1 VKFARRAVS
10 GWPLWDLPRWLQ
22 VLVAGVIA
30 LYLGAVAVAVA
41 FVHVEA
47 RQLWLFALLLA
58 CGAVSVELTRRA
70 GQTGGVVRDVY
81 AIWDLPVALL
91 LPPAYVLLVPI
102 PRMILTQ
109 ARIRKT
115 PLVRRAYSA
124 AALGL
129 AYAAAS
135 VVFHHT
141 VSLLGTGMGTGVW
154 TLLVVAC
161 GLLRLALNDGLVLT
175 AVKGAAPQTRLRS
188 EITGSEAV
196 FGSSAE
202 LALGTLVT
210 FVAAHVALA
219 AVLALPL
226 VISLQRSLRHSQL
239 LAEASVDAKTGLLND
254 RTWRRRA
261 AEEVERAV
269 QAGLPM
275 AVGILDI
282 DHFKAVN
289 DTYGHPAGDQVLES
303 LAAVVTAQLR
313 GAAALIGR
321 TGGEEFAFVLPGLTP
336 RAAIEAAERLRKT
349 IPLTVFR
356 FDGTSGQGLV
366 CVTVSIGMIVTAHP
380 DRNLGRYYGSADRAL
395 YAAKQSGRDAVWVVR
410 ADRSDPEPQ
419 PSPALRDHDRPSLRL
434 VARPD
439 DRRASLGFTAG
450 RSVPA
455 DPYRPRPAAPCG
467 PAMRCWSHCVPWRAR
482 DRRPRSGWDP
492 TRLLRC
498 QATAV
503 ANEAREG

>member
-1 VKFARRAVS
+1 VKFARVAVS
-10 GWPLWDLPRWLQ
+10 QWPLWGLPRWLQ
-22 VLVAGVIA
+22 ALVAGVVA
-30 LYLGAVAVAVA
+30 AYLAAVSVAVAVA
-41 FVHVEA
+41 HVEVA
-47 RQLWLFALLLA
+47 QLWLFGLLLA

-91 LPPAYVLLVPI
+91 LPPMFVLLVPI

-109 ARIRKT
+109 ARIRRT
-115 PLVRRAYSA
+115 PLHRRAYSA

-135 VVFHHT
+135 VVFHTT
-141 VSLLGTGMGTGVW
+141 VPLLGVGPSSGVW
-154 TLLVVAC
+154 ILLVVGC
-161 GLLRLALNDGLVLT
+161 GLLRLAVNDGLVLT

-188 EITGSEAV
+188 EIIGGEAV

-210 FVAAHVALA
+210 FVAAHVCLA

-239 LAEASVDAKTGLLND
+239 VAEASVDSKTGLLND

-269 QAGLPM
+269 REAAPM
-275 AVGILDI
+275 AVGIIDI

-289 DTYGHPAGDQVLES
+289 DSYGHPAGDQVLES
-303 LAAVVTAQLR
+303 LAAVVISQLGER
-313 GAAALIGR
+313 ALVGR
-321 TGGEEFAFVLPGLTP
+321 TGGEEFAFLLTGTTP
-336 RAAIEAAERLRKT
+336 RAAIEAAEKLRKT

-366 CVTVSIGMIVTAHP
+366 CVTVSIGILVTADP
-380 DRNLGRYYGSADRAL
+380 GRNLGRYYGSADRAL

-410 ADRSDPEPQ
+410 ADRDDPEPQ
-419 PSPALRDHDRPSLRL
+419 PTPVL
-434 VARPD
+434 
-439 DRRASLGFTAG
+439 
-450 RSVPA
+450 
-455 DPYRPRPAAPCG
+455 
-467 PAMRCWSHCVPWRAR
+467 
-482 DRRPRSGWDP
+482 
-492 TRLLRC
+492 
-498 QATAV
+498 QATTGP
-503 ANEAREG
+503 R

>member
-1 VKFARRAVS
+1 MKFAREAVA

-22 VLVAGVIA
+22 VLIAGVIA
-30 LYLGAVAVAVA
+30 LYVGAVAAAVA

-47 RQLWLFALLLA
+47 RQLWLFGLLLA

-91 LPPAYVLLVPI
+91 LPPMYVLLVPI
-102 PRMILTQ
+102 PRMVLTQ

-135 VVFHHT
+135 VVFHHS
-141 VSLLGTGMGTGVW
+141 VSLLGIGTGTGVW
-154 TLLVVAC
+154 TLLVVGC

-196 FGSSAE
+196 FGSTAE

-261 AEEVERAV
+261 AEEVERAA
-269 QAGLPM
+269 QAGIPM

-282 DHFKAVN
+282 DNFKVVN
-289 DTYGHPAGDQVLES
+289 DTYGHPAGDQVLEG

-313 GAAALIGR
+313 DLALIGR
-321 TGGEEFAFVLPGLTP
+321 TGGEEFAFLLPGTTP
-336 RAAIEAAERLRKT
+336 RAAIEAAEGLRKR

-366 CVTVSIGMIVTAHP
+366 CVTVSIGMVVTAKP
-380 DRNLGRYYGSADRAL
+380 VSNLGRYYGSADRAL
-395 YAAKQSGRDAVWVVR
+395 YAAKHSGRDAVWVVR

-419 PSPALRDHDRPSLRL
+419 PRPAPQVMTGPCS
-434 VARPD
+434 
-439 DRRASLGFTAG
+439 G
-450 RSVPA
+450 RS
-455 DPYRPRPAAPCG
+455 PR
-467 PAMRCWSHCVPWRAR
+467 
-482 DRRPRSGWDP
+482 
-492 TRLLRC
+492 
-498 QATAV
+498 
-503 ANEAREG
+503 

>member
-1 VKFARRAVS
+1 VKFAREAVA

-30 LYLGAVAVAVA
+30 LYVGAVAVAVA
-41 FVHVEA
+41 SVHVEA
-47 RQLWLFALLLA
+47 RQLWLFGLLLA
-58 CGAVSVELTRRA
+58 CGAISVELTRRA
-70 GQTGGVVRDVY
+70 GQSGGVVRDVY

-91 LPPAYVLLVPI
+91 LPPVYVLLVPI
-102 PRMILTQ
+102 PRMVLTQ
-109 ARIRKT
+109 ARIRQT

-135 VVFHHT
+135 VVFHHS
-141 VSLLGTGMGTGVW
+141 VSLLGTGTGTGLW
-154 TLLVVAC
+154 ILLVVGC

-210 FVAAHVALA
+210 FVAVHVALA
-219 AVLALPL
+219 ALLALPL

-239 LAEASVDAKTGLLND
+239 VAEASVDAKTGLLND

-261 AEEVERAV
+261 AEEVERAA
-269 QAGLPM
+269 QAGVPM

-303 LAAVVTAQLR
+303 LAAVVTAQLDS
-313 GAAALIGR
+313 ALIGR
-321 TGGEEFAFVLPGLTP
+321 TGGEEFAFFLPGTTP
-336 RAAIEAAERLRKT
+336 RAAIEAAERLRKR

-356 FDGTSGQGLV
+356 FDGESGQGLV
-366 CVTVSIGMIVTAHP
+366 CVTVSIGMVVTARP
-380 DRNLGRYYGSADRAL
+380 GRNLGRYYGSADRAL
-395 YAAKQSGRDAVWVVR
+395 YAAKHSGRDAVWVVR

-419 PSPALRDHDRPSLRL
+419 PSPAPE
-434 VARPD
+434 VMT
-439 DRRASLGFTAG
+439 G
-450 RSVPA
+450 
-455 DPYRPRPAAPCG
+455 PR
-467 PAMRCWSHCVPWRAR
+467 
-482 DRRPRSGWDP
+482 
-492 TRLLRC
+492 
-498 QATAV
+498 
-503 ANEAREG
+503 

>member
-1 VKFARRAVS
+1 VKFAREAVA

-30 LYLGAVAVAVA
+30 SYVGAVAVAVA
-41 FVHVEA
+41 SVHVEA
-47 RQLWLFALLLA
+47 RQLWLFGLLLA
-58 CGAVSVELTRRA
+58 CGAISVELTRRA
-70 GQTGGVVRDVY
+70 GQSGGVVRDVY

-91 LPPAYVLLVPI
+91 LPPVYVLLVPI
-102 PRMILTQ
+102 PRMVLTQ
-109 ARIRKT
+109 ARIRQT

-135 VVFHHT
+135 VVFHHS
-141 VSLLGTGMGTGVW
+141 VSLLGTGTGTGLW
-154 TLLVVAC
+154 ILLVVGC

-210 FVAAHVALA
+210 FVAVHVALA
-219 AVLALPL
+219 ALLALPL

-239 LAEASVDAKTGLLND
+239 VAEASVDAKTGLLND

-261 AEEVERAV
+261 AEEVERAA
-269 QAGLPM
+269 QAGVPM

-303 LAAVVTAQLR
+303 LAAVVTAQLDS
-313 GAAALIGR
+313 ALIGR
-321 TGGEEFAFVLPGLTP
+321 TGGEEFAFFLPGTTP
-336 RAAIEAAERLRKT
+336 RAAIEAAERLRKR

-356 FDGTSGQGLV
+356 FDGESGQGLV
-366 CVTVSIGMIVTAHP
+366 CVTVSIGMVVTARP
-380 DRNLGRYYGSADRAL
+380 GRNLGRYYGSADRAL
-395 YAAKQSGRDAVWVVR
+395 YAAKHSGRDAVWVVR

-419 PSPALRDHDRPSLRL
+419 PSPAPE
-434 VARPD
+434 VMT
-439 DRRASLGFTAG
+439 G
-450 RSVPA
+450 
-455 DPYRPRPAAPCG
+455 PR
-467 PAMRCWSHCVPWRAR
+467 
-482 DRRPRSGWDP
+482 
-492 TRLLRC
+492 
-498 QATAV
+498 
-503 ANEAREG
+503 

>member
-1 VKFARRAVS
+1 M
-10 GWPLWDLPRWLQ
+10 
-22 VLVAGVIA
+22 VAGVIA
-30 LYLGAVAVAVA
+30 SYLGAVAVAVA

-47 RQLWLFALLLA
+47 RQLWLFGLLLG

-91 LPPAYVLLVPI
+91 LPPVYVLLVPI
-102 PRMILTQ
+102 PRMVLTQ
-109 ARIRKT
+109 ARIRQT

-135 VVFHHT
+135 VVFHHS
-141 VSLLGTGMGTGVW
+141 VSLLGTSTGTGVW
-154 TLLVVAC
+154 TLLVVGC
-161 GLLRLALNDGLVLT
+161 GLLRLALNDGLILT
-175 AVKGAAPQTRLRS
+175 AVKGSAPETRLRS
-188 EITGSEAV
+188 EITGTEAL

-226 VISLQRSLRHSQL
+226 VITMQRSLRHSQL

-269 QAGLPM
+269 QTGVPV

-282 DHFKAVN
+282 DYFKAVN
-289 DTYGHPAGDQVLES
+289 DTYGHPAGDQVLEG
-303 LAAVVTAQLR
+303 LAAVVSAQL
-313 GAAALIGR
+313 GGSALIGR
-321 TGGEEFAFVLPGLTP
+321 TGGEEFAFVLPGATP
-336 RAAIEAAERLRKT
+336 RAAITAAERLRKT

-366 CVTVSIGMIVTAHP
+366 CVTVSIGMVVTAQP
-380 DRNLGRYYGSADRAL
+380 GRNLGRYYGSADRAL

-410 ADRSDPEPQ
+410 ADRAGPEPE
-419 PSPALRDHDRPSLRL
+419 PSPGPSLRCE
-434 VARPD
+434 
-439 DRRASLGFTAG
+439 S
-450 RSVPA
+450 
-455 DPYRPRPAAPCG
+455 
-467 PAMRCWSHCVPWRAR
+467 
-482 DRRPRSGWDP
+482 
-492 TRLLRC
+492 
-498 QATAV
+498 
-503 ANEAREG
+503 

>member
-1 VKFARRAVS
+1 MVRLAEAPGVVLESARGAVS
-10 GWPLWDLPRWLQ
+10 DWPLWGLPRWLQ
-22 VLVAGVIA
+22 VLVATVVA
-30 LYLGAVAVAVA
+30 MYLGAVAVALA
-41 FVHVEA
+41 TVHVEA
-47 RQLWLFALLLA
+47 AQLWLFGLLLA
-58 CGAVSVELTRRA
+58 CSAVSVELTRRA

-91 LPPAYVLLVPI
+91 LPPVYVLLVPI

-115 PLVRRAYSA
+115 PLHRRAYSA

-135 VVFHHT
+135 VVFHHS
-141 VSLLGTGMGTGVW
+141 VSLLGTSTGTGVW
-154 TLLVVAC
+154 TLLVVGC
-161 GLLRLALNDGLVLT
+161 GVLRLALNDGLVLT
-175 AVKGAAPQTRLRS
+175 AVKGSAPETRLRS
-188 EITGSEAV
+188 EITGTEAI
-196 FGSSAE
+196 FGSTAE

-210 FVAAHVALA
+210 FVTAHVALA

-269 QAGLPM
+269 RDGVPM
-275 AVGILDI
+275 AVAILDI

-289 DTYGHPAGDQVLES
+289 DTYGHPAGDQVLEA

-313 GAAALIGR
+313 GNDLVGR
-321 TGGEEFAFVLPGLTP
+321 TGGEEFAIILPGTTP
-336 RAAIEAAERLRKT
+336 QAAIKVAERLRKT
-349 IPLTVFR
+349 ITLTPFR
-356 FDGTSGQGLV
+356 FDGTSGEALI
-366 CVTVSIGMIVTAHP
+366 CVSVSIGMVVTARP

-410 ADRSDPEPQ
+410 ADRSGPEPR
-419 PSPALRDHDRPSLRL
+419 PCPALR
-434 VARPD
+434 V
-439 DRRASLGFTAG
+439 TTC
-450 RSVPA
+450 
-455 DPYRPRPAAPCG
+455 PR
-467 PAMRCWSHCVPWRAR
+467 
-482 DRRPRSGWDP
+482 
-492 TRLLRC
+492 
-498 QATAV
+498 
-503 ANEAREG
+503 

>member
-1 VKFARRAVS
+1 VKFAREAVA

-30 LYLGAVAVAVA
+30 SYVGAVAVAVA
-41 FVHVEA
+41 SVHVEA
-47 RQLWLFALLLA
+47 RQLWLFGLLLA
-58 CGAVSVELTRRA
+58 CGAISVELTRRA
-70 GQTGGVVRDVY
+70 GQSGGVVRDVY

-91 LPPAYVLLVPI
+91 LPPVYVLLVPI
-102 PRMILTQ
+102 PRMVLTQ
-109 ARIRKT
+109 ARIRQT

-135 VVFHHT
+135 VVFHHS
-141 VSLLGTGMGTGVW
+141 VSLLGTGTGTGVW
-154 TLLVVAC
+154 ILLVVGC

-210 FVAAHVALA
+210 FVAVHVALA
-219 AVLALPL
+219 ALLALPL

-239 LAEASVDAKTGLLND
+239 VAEASVDAKTGLLND

-261 AEEVERAV
+261 AEEVERAA
-269 QAGLPM
+269 QAGVPM

-303 LAAVVTAQLR
+303 LAAVVTAQLDS
-313 GAAALIGR
+313 ALIGR
-321 TGGEEFAFVLPGLTP
+321 TGGEEFAFFLPGTTP
-336 RAAIEAAERLRKT
+336 RAAIEAAERLRKR

-356 FDGTSGQGLV
+356 FDGESGQGLV
-366 CVTVSIGMIVTAHP
+366 CVTVSIGMVVTARP
-380 DRNLGRYYGSADRAL
+380 GRNLGRYYGSADRAL
-395 YAAKQSGRDAVWVVR
+395 YAAKHSGRDAVWVVR

-419 PSPALRDHDRPSLRL
+419 PSPAPE
-434 VARPD
+434 VMT
-439 DRRASLGFTAG
+439 G
-450 RSVPA
+450 
-455 DPYRPRPAAPCG
+455 PR
-467 PAMRCWSHCVPWRAR
+467 
-482 DRRPRSGWDP
+482 
-492 TRLLRC
+492 
-498 QATAV
+498 
-503 ANEAREG
+503 

>member
-30 LYLGAVAVAVA
+30 LYLVAVAVAVA

-47 RQLWLFALLLA
+47 RQLWLFGLLLA

-91 LPPAYVLLVPI
+91 LPPVYVLLVPI

-141 VSLLGTGMGTGVW
+141 VSLLGMDPGTGVW
-154 TLLVVAC
+154 ILLVVGC
-161 GLLRLALNDGLVLT
+161 GVLRLALNDGLVLT
-175 AVKGAAPQTRLRS
+175 AVKGSAPQTRLRS
-188 EITGSEAV
+188 EITGSEAL

-210 FVAAHVALA
+210 FVAGHVALA
-219 AVLALPL
+219 ALLALPL

-269 QAGLPM
+269 QAGAPM

-289 DTYGHPAGDQVLES
+289 DTYGHPAGDQVLEG

-313 GAAALIGR
+313 GSALIGR
-321 TGGEEFAFVLPGLTP
+321 TGGEEFAFVLPGATP
-336 RAAIEAAERLRKT
+336 RGAIEAAERLRKT

-366 CVTVSIGMIVTAHP
+366 CVTVSIGMVVTVQP
-380 DRNLGRYYGSADRAL
+380 GQNLGRYYGSADRAL

-410 ADRSDPEPQ
+410 ADRAEPEPE
-419 PSPALRDHDRPSLRL
+419 PSPA
-434 VARPD
+434 
-439 DRRASLGFTAG
+439 
-450 RSVPA
+450 
-455 DPYRPRPAAPCG
+455 PRVMTG
-467 PAMRCWSHCVPWRAR
+467 PR
-482 DRRPRSGWDP
+482 
-492 TRLLRC
+492 
-498 QATAV
+498 
-503 ANEAREG
+503 

>member
-1 VKFARRAVS
+1 MKFVRGAFS

-22 VLVAGVIA
+22 VLIAGVIS

-41 FVHVEA
+41 FVDVEA
-47 RQLWLFALLLA
+47 KQLWLFGLLLA

-102 PRMILTQ
+102 PRMLLTQ

-135 VVFHHT
+135 VVFHPA
-141 VSLLGTGMGTGVW
+141 VSLLGMGTGTGVW
-154 TLLVVAC
+154 ILLVVGC

-188 EITGSEAV
+188 EITGAEAI
-196 FGSSAE
+196 FGSTAE

-261 AEEVERAV
+261 AEEVERAARDRV
-269 QAGLPM
+269 PM
-275 AVGILDI
+275 AVAILDI
-282 DHFKAVN
+282 DHFKNVN
-289 DTYGHPAGDQVLES
+289 DTYGHPAGTRS
-303 LAAVVTAQLR
+303 GALAAVVTAQLR
-313 GAAALIGR
+313 GNDLVGR
-321 TGGEEFAFVLPGLTP
+321 TGGEEFAFILPGTTP
-336 RAAIEAAERLRKT
+336 QAAVKVAERLRKT
-349 IPLTVFR
+349 ITLTPFR
-356 FDGTSGQGLV
+356 FEGTSGEALI
-366 CVTVSIGMIVTAHP
+366 CVSVSIGMVVTARP
-380 DRNLGRYYGSADRAL
+380 DRNLGRYYSSADRAL

-410 ADRSDPEPQ
+410 ADRSDPEP
-419 PSPALRDHDRPSLRL
+419 PCPA
-434 VARPD
+434 
-439 DRRASLGFTAG
+439 RRVKTC
-450 RSVPA
+450 
-455 DPYRPRPAAPCG
+455 PR
-467 PAMRCWSHCVPWRAR
+467 
-482 DRRPRSGWDP
+482 
-492 TRLLRC
+492 
-498 QATAV
+498 
-503 ANEAREG
+503 

>member
-1 VKFARRAVS
+1 LESARGAVS
-10 GWPLWDLPRWLQ
+10 DWPLWGLPRWLQ
-22 VLVAGVIA
+22 VLVATVVA
-30 LYLGAVAVAVA
+30 MYLGAVAVALAV
-41 FVHVEA
+41 VHVEA
-47 RQLWLFALLLA
+47 PQLWLFGLLLA

-91 LPPAYVLLVPI
+91 LPPMYVLLVPI

-109 ARIRKT
+109 ARIRQT
-115 PLVRRAYSA
+115 PLHRRTYSA

-135 VVFHHT
+135 VVFHAT
-141 VSLLGTGMGTGVW
+141 VPLLGAGAGTGTGVW
-154 TLLVVAC
+154 ILLVVGC

-188 EITGSEAV
+188 EILGSEAV

-226 VISLQRSLRHSQL
+226 VITLQRSLRHSQL
-239 LAEASVDAKTGLLND
+239 VAEASVDAKTGLLND

-269 QAGLPM
+269 REGVPV

-282 DHFKAVN
+282 DHFKTVN
-289 DTYGHPAGDQVLES
+289 DTYGHPAGDQILED

-313 GAAALIGR
+313 GNDLVGR
-321 TGGEEFAFVLPGLTP
+321 TGGEEFAFVLPGTTP
-336 RAAIEAAERLRKT
+336 QAAIKVAERLRKT
-349 IPLTVFR
+349 ILRTPFR
-356 FDGTSGQGLV
+356 FEGTSGEALV
-366 CVTVSIGMIVTAHP
+366 CVTVSIGIVVTARP
-380 DRNLGRYYGSADRAL
+380 GRDLGRYYGSADRAL
-395 YAAKQSGRDAVWVVR
+395 YAAKQNGRDAVWVVR
-410 ADRSDPEPQ
+410 ADGADPEPR
-419 PSPALRDHDRPSLRL
+419 PSPALLALAES
-434 VARPD
+434 
-439 DRRASLGFTAG
+439 
-450 RSVPA
+450 
-455 DPYRPRPAAPCG
+455 
-467 PAMRCWSHCVPWRAR
+467 
-482 DRRPRSGWDP
+482 
-492 TRLLRC
+492 
-498 QATAV
+498 
-503 ANEAREG
+503 

>member
-1 VKFARRAVS
+1 MARLAEAPGVYVESARGAVS
-10 GWPLWDLPRWLQ
+10 DWPLWDLPRWLR
-22 VLVAGVIA
+22 VLVAAVIA
-30 LYLGAVAVAVA
+30 LYLAAVAVAVDVA
-41 FVHVEA
+41 HVEA
-47 RQLWLFALLLA
+47 AQLWLFGLLLA

-91 LPPAYVLLVPI
+91 LPPVYVLLVPI
-102 PRMILTQ
+102 PRMLLTH

-115 PLVRRAYSA
+115 PFHRRAYSA

-135 VVFHHT
+135 VVFHAA
-141 VSLLGTGMGTGVW
+141 VPLLGIGTGTGVW
-154 TLLVVAC
+154 TLLVVGC

-188 EITGSEAV
+188 EIIGAEAV

-239 LAEASVDAKTGLLND
+239 VAEASVDAKTGLLND

-261 AEEVERAV
+261 AEEVERAA
-269 QAGLPM
+269 QAAVPM

-282 DHFKAVN
+282 DLFKDVN
-289 DTYGHPAGDQVLES
+289 DTYGHPAGDQVLEG
-303 LAAVVTAQLR
+303 LAAVVTAQLP
-313 GAAALIGR
+313 GSALIGR
-321 TGGEEFAFVLPGLTP
+321 TGGEEFAFVLPGATP
-336 RAAIEAAERLRKT
+336 LAAIEAAERLRKT

-366 CVTVSIGMIVTAHP
+366 CVTVSIGMVVTAQP

-395 YAAKQSGRDAVWVVR
+395 YAAKQDGRDAVWVVR
-410 ADRSDPEPQ
+410 ADRADPEP
-419 PSPALRDHDRPSLRL
+419 SPAHATLITLRAL
-434 VARPD
+434 
-439 DRRASLGFTAG
+439 
-450 RSVPA
+450 
-455 DPYRPRPAAPCG
+455 
-467 PAMRCWSHCVPWRAR
+467 
-482 DRRPRSGWDP
+482 
-492 TRLLRC
+492 
-498 QATAV
+498 
-503 ANEAREG
+503 

>member
-1 VKFARRAVS
+1 MVRLVAAPGVFLKSERGAVS
-10 GWPLWDLPRWLQ
+10 DWPLWGLPRWLQ
-22 VLVAGVIA
+22 VLVATVIA
-30 LYLGAVAVAVA
+30 TYVGAVAVAVA
-41 FVHVEA
+41 VAHVETA
-47 RQLWLFALLLA
+47 QLRLFGLLLA
-58 CGAVSVELTRRA
+58 CSAVSVELTRRA

-91 LPPAYVLLVPI
+91 LPPVYVLLVPI

-109 ARIRKT
+109 TRIRQT
-115 PLVRRAYSA
+115 PLHRRTYSA

-135 VVFHHT
+135 VVFHAT
-141 VSLLGTGMGTGVW
+141 VPLLGAGTGTGVW
-154 TLLVVAC
+154 ILLVVGC

-188 EITGSEAV
+188 EIIGSEAV

-261 AEEVERAV
+261 AEEVEQAV
-269 QAGLPM
+269 REGVPM

-282 DHFKAVN
+282 DNFKAVN
-289 DTYGHPAGDQVLES
+289 DTYGHPAGDQVLEA

-313 GAAALIGR
+313 GNDLVGR
-321 TGGEEFAFVLPGLTP
+321 TGGEEFAFVLPGTTP
-336 RAAIEAAERLRKT
+336 QAAIKVAERLRKT
-349 IPLTVFR
+349 IPRTPFR
-356 FDGTSGQGLV
+356 FDGTSGEALV
-366 CVTVSIGMIVTAHP
+366 CVTVSIGIVVTARP
-380 DRNLGRYYGSADRAL
+380 GRDLGRYYSSADRAL
-395 YAAKQSGRDAVWVVR
+395 YAAKQNGRDAVWVVR
-410 ADRSDPEPQ
+410 ADEADPEPR
-419 PSPALRDHDRPSLRL
+419 PSPALLALAES
-434 VARPD
+434 
-439 DRRASLGFTAG
+439 
-450 RSVPA
+450 
-455 DPYRPRPAAPCG
+455 
-467 PAMRCWSHCVPWRAR
+467 
-482 DRRPRSGWDP
+482 
-492 TRLLRC
+492 
-498 QATAV
+498 
-503 ANEAREG
+503 

>member
-1 VKFARRAVS
+1 VESSPGAVS
-10 GWPLWDLPRWLQ
+10 DWPLWDLPRWLQ

-30 LYLGAVAVAVA
+30 LYVGTVGVAVAVA
-41 FVHVEA
+41 HVEA
-47 RQLWLFALLLA
+47 SQLRLFALLLA

-91 LPPAYVLLVPI
+91 LPPVYVLLVPI
-102 PRMILTQ
+102 PRMVLTQ

-115 PLVRRAYSA
+115 PLHRRAYSA
-124 AALGL
+124 AAQGL

-135 VVFHHT
+135 VVFHAA
-141 VSLLGTGMGTGVW
+141 VPLLGAGHGHGHGAGEW
-154 TLLVVAC
+154 TLLVVGC

-188 EITGSEAV
+188 EITGAEAV

-226 VISLQRSLRHSQL
+226 VITLQRSLRHSQL
-239 LAEASVDAKTGLLND
+239 VAEASVDAKTGLLND

-261 AEEVERAV
+261 AEEVDRAA
-269 QAGLPM
+269 QAGVPM

-303 LAAVVTAQLR
+303 LAAVVATQLGDR
-313 GAAALIGR
+313 ALIGR
-321 TGGEEFAFVLPGLTP
+321 TGGEEFAFLVPGTTP
-336 RAAIEAAERLRKT
+336 QAAIQAAERLRAR

-366 CVTVSIGMIVTAHP
+366 CVTVSIGMVVTADP

-395 YAAKQSGRDAVWVVR
+395 YAAKQGGRDAVWVVR
-410 ADRSDPEPQ
+410 ADRDDPEPQ
-419 PSPALRDHDRPSLRL
+419 P
-434 VARPD
+434 
-439 DRRASLGFTAG
+439 
-450 RSVPA
+450 
-455 DPYRPRPAAPCG
+455 G
-467 PAMRCWSHCVPWRAR
+467 PASRVAAG
-482 DRRPRSGWDP
+482 PR
-492 TRLLRC
+492 
-498 QATAV
+498 
-503 ANEAREG
+503 

>member
-1 VKFARRAVS
+1 VKFARGAVS

-91 LPPAYVLLVPI
+91 LPPVYVLLVPI
-102 PRMILTQ
+102 PRMVLTQ

-124 AALGL
+124 AAQGL
-129 AYAAAS
+129 AYATVS
-135 VVFHHT
+135 VIFHHA
-141 VSLLGTGMGTGVW
+141 VSMSGMGMGTGVW
-154 TLLVVAC
+154 TLLVVGC

-188 EITGSEAV
+188 EITGTEAL

-210 FVAAHVALA
+210 FVAAHVAFA

-261 AEEVERAV
+261 AEEVERAA
-269 QAGLPM
+269 QAGVPT

-289 DTYGHPAGDQVLES
+289 DTYGHPAGDQVLEG
-303 LAAVVTAQLR
+303 LAAVVTAQLP
-313 GAAALIGR
+313 GSALIGR
-321 TGGEEFAFVLPGLTP
+321 TGGEEFAFVLPGATP

-366 CVTVSIGMIVTAHP
+366 CITASIGLVVTARP

-395 YAAKQSGRDAVWVVR
+395 YAAKHSGRDAVWVVR
-410 ADRSDPEPQ
+410 ADRSDPESQ
-419 PSPALRDHDRPSLRL
+419 PSPAVR
-434 VARPD
+434 VTT
-439 DRRASLGFTAG
+439 G
-450 RSVPA
+450 
-455 DPYRPRPAAPCG
+455 PR
-467 PAMRCWSHCVPWRAR
+467 
-482 DRRPRSGWDP
+482 
-492 TRLLRC
+492 
-498 QATAV
+498 
-503 ANEAREG
+503 

>member
-1 VKFARRAVS
+1 M
-10 GWPLWDLPRWLQ
+10 
-22 VLVAGVIA
+22 VAGVIA
-30 LYLGAVAVAVA
+30 LYLGAGAVAVA

-47 RQLWLFALLLA
+47 RQLWLFGLLLA

-91 LPPAYVLLVPI
+91 LPPVYVLLVPI
-102 PRMILTQ
+102 PRMLLTQ

-135 VVFHHT
+135 VVFHHS
-141 VSLLGTGMGTGVW
+141 VSLLGMGTGTGVW
-154 TLLVVAC
+154 ILLVVGC
-161 GLLRLALNDGLVLT
+161 GLLRIALNDGLVLT

-188 EITGSEAV
+188 EITGSEAL

-226 VISLQRSLRHSQL
+226 VITLQRSLRHSQL
-239 LAEASVDAKTGLLND
+239 VAEASVDAKTGLLND

-269 QAGLPM
+269 QAGVPM

-289 DTYGHPAGDQVLES
+289 DTYGHPAGDQVLEG
-303 LAAVVTAQLR
+303 LAAVVSAQL
-313 GAAALIGR
+313 GGSALVGR
-321 TGGEEFAFVLPGLTP
+321 TGGEEFGFVLPGTTS
-336 RAAIEAAERLRKT
+336 RAAVEAAERLRKT

-356 FDGTSGQGLV
+356 FDGTTGQGLV
-366 CVTVSIGMIVTAHP
+366 CVTVSIGMVVTVQP
-380 DRNLGRYYGSADRAL
+380 GQNLGRYYGSADRAL
-395 YAAKQSGRDAVWVVR
+395 YAAKQSGRDAVWVVP

-419 PSPALRDHDRPSLRL
+419 PSPALR
-434 VARPD
+434 VM
-439 DRRASLGFTAG
+439 T
-450 RSVPA
+450 
-455 DPYRPRPAAPCG
+455 G
-467 PAMRCWSHCVPWRAR
+467 P
-482 DRRPRSGWDP
+482 
-492 TRLLRC
+492 
-498 QATAV
+498 
-503 ANEAREG
+503 

>member
-1 VKFARRAVS
+1 MVRLAEAPGVVLESARGVLESARRAVS
-10 GWPLWDLPRWLQ
+10 DWPLRDLPRWLQ
-22 VLVAGVIA
+22 VLVAGVVA
-30 LYLGAVAVAVA
+30 LYLGAVSVAVAVA
-41 FVHVEA
+41 HVEA
-47 RQLWLFALLLA
+47 AQLWLFGLLLA
-58 CGAVSVELTRRA
+58 CSAVSVELTRRA

-91 LPPAYVLLVPI
+91 LPPVYVLLVPI

-109 ARIRKT
+109 IRIRET
-115 PLVRRAYSA
+115 PLHRRAYSA

-135 VVFHHT
+135 VVFHAT
-141 VSLLGTGMGTGVW
+141 VPLLGAGTGTGVW
-154 TLLVVAC
+154 ILLVVGC

-188 EITGSEAV
+188 EIIGSEAV

-239 LAEASVDAKTGLLND
+239 VAEASVDSKTGLLND

-269 QAGLPM
+269 REGVPV

-289 DTYGHPAGDQVLES
+289 DTYGHPAGDQVLEA

-313 GAAALIGR
+313 GNDLVGR
-321 TGGEEFAFVLPGLTP
+321 TGGEEFAFVLPGTTP
-336 RAAIEAAERLRKT
+336 QAAIKVAERLRKT
-349 IPLTVFR
+349 IAVTPFR
-356 FDGTSGQGLV
+356 FEGTSGEALV
-366 CVTVSIGMIVTAHP
+366 CVTVSIGIVVTARSAR
-380 DRNLGRYYGSADRAL
+380 DLGRYYGSADRAL
-395 YAAKQSGRDAVWVVR
+395 YAAKQNGRDAVWVVR
-410 ADRSDPEPQ
+410 ADRPEPEPR
-419 PSPALRDHDRPSLRL
+419 PSPALLALAES
-434 VARPD
+434 
-439 DRRASLGFTAG
+439 
-450 RSVPA
+450 
-455 DPYRPRPAAPCG
+455 
-467 PAMRCWSHCVPWRAR
+467 
-482 DRRPRSGWDP
+482 
-492 TRLLRC
+492 
-498 QATAV
+498 
-503 ANEAREG
+503 

>member
-1 VKFARRAVS
+1 M
-10 GWPLWDLPRWLQ
+10 
-22 VLVAGVIA
+22 VAGVVA
-30 LYLGAVAVAVA
+30 SYLGAVAVAVA

-47 RQLWLFALLLA
+47 RQLWLFGLLLA

-91 LPPAYVLLVPI
+91 LPPVYVLLVPI
-102 PRMILTQ
+102 PRMLLTQ
-109 ARIRKT
+109 ARIRQT

-135 VVFHHT
+135 VVFHHA
-141 VSLLGTGMGTGVW
+141 VSLLGLATGTGVW
-154 TLLVVAC
+154 ILLVVGC

-188 EITGSEAV
+188 EITGTEAV

-239 LAEASVDAKTGLLND
+239 VAEASVDAKTGLLND

-261 AEEVERAV
+261 AEEVERAA
-269 QAGLPM
+269 QAGVPM
-275 AVGILDI
+275 AVGIIDI
-282 DHFKAVN
+282 DHFKDVN
-289 DTYGHPAGDQVLES
+289 DTYGHPAGDQVLEG
-303 LAAVVTAQLR
+303 LAAVVNAQLLR
-313 GAAALIGR
+313 GSALIGR
-321 TGGEEFAFVLPGLTP
+321 TGGEEFAFVLPGATP

-366 CVTVSIGMIVTAHP
+366 CVTVSIGMVVTAQSG
-380 DRNLGRYYGSADRAL
+380 RNLGPYYVSADRAL
-395 YAAKQSGRDAVWVVR
+395 YAAKHSGRDAVWVVR

-419 PSPALRDHDRPSLRL
+419 PRPAPRVGTGPRL
-434 VARPD
+434 
-439 DRRASLGFTAG
+439 G
-450 RSVPA
+450 RS
-455 DPYRPRPAAPCG
+455 PR
-467 PAMRCWSHCVPWRAR
+467 
-482 DRRPRSGWDP
+482 
-492 TRLLRC
+492 
-498 QATAV
+498 
-503 ANEAREG
+503 